1 MTQKPET
8 PQEIS
13 AILER
18 IRNTLPAIYAPLE
31 PTAPRQDLTPPHW
44 SETALA
50 ELANLSSE
58 PAAAIND
65 LLSRATPGM
74 RRKLVLGPRAFDRR
88 QGKFVPVDLDETERK
103 SIVWIG
109 RRAVQALH
117 ERDVARLRRSIQ
129 VLMMLPTSGDR
140 ITADSAEAWLML
152 LQDLPV
158 WAAER
163 ACVEY
168 AKRNKWRPSFAD
180 IIDGAEKAKSLI
192 ARFAR
197 NAELLNQTQAKEA

>member
-1 MTQKPET
+1 MTHKPESAT
-8 PQEIS
+8 EIA
-13 AILER
+13 AIMER

-31 PTAPRQDLTPPHW
+31 PTAPPQNLTPPHW

-58 PAAAIND
+58 PVGAINA
-65 LLSRATPGM
+65 LLNRATPGM

-103 SIVWIG
+103 AIVWIG
-109 RRAVQALH
+109 RRAAQALQ

-140 ITADSAEAWLML
+140 ITADSAEAWLVF

-158 WAAER
+158 WAAES

-168 AKRNKWRPSFAD
+168 AKRKTWRPSFAD
-180 IIDGAEKAKSLI
+180 IIERAEHAKRLI
-192 ARFAR
+192 DRFAR
-197 NAELLNQTQAKEA
+197 NAELLNETQAKEA